1 MIDLSPIKAYI
12 DEPDSFMLDF
22 VPHEI
27 ESVGLEKF
35 LEYNFNIL
43 DCTRV
48 TKSGLRPM
56 QTIGCPYRRTITETI
71 LIIKN
76 YIEEDKQDIYFER
89 LLKRHNDNLEYEQT
103 NPPIWYGTEKDRSKY
118 EKQYGNNSSK
128 PKRKR
133 TKQHDIDFPD
143 MPKKQTA
150 AEKKLA
156 ARVAKINALSFK
168 IKPQN

>member
-43 DCTRV
+43 DCTRI

-56 QTIGCPYRRTITETI
+56 QTIGCTYRRTITETVF
-71 LIIKN
+71 IINN
-76 YIEEDKQDIYFER
+76 YIEKDKQDDYLER
-89 LLKRHNDNLEYEQT
+89 LVKRHNDNIEYEKI
-103 NPPIWYGTEKDRSKY
+103 NPPIIYSKDKNKSKN
-118 EKQYGNNSSK
+118 EKQ
-128 PKRKR
+128 
-133 TKQHDIDFPD
+133 TKTKIKTKDKQDNKDK
-143 MPKKQTA
+143 PKKQTA
-150 AEKKLA
+150 AEQKLINKLN
-156 ARVAKINALSFK
+156 KINVLSFK

>member
-48 TKSGLRPM
+48 TKNGLRPM

-76 YIEEDKQDIYFER
+76 YIENSGVVKAFTEDSDKIMKNGSLRQT
-89 LLKRHNDNLEYEQT
+89 LLCLQIKNIHT
-103 NPPIWYGTEKDRSKY
+103 KIW
-118 EKQYGNNSSK
+118 
-128 PKRKR
+128 RK
-133 TKQHDIDFPD
+133 K
-143 MPKKQTA
+143 
-150 AEKKLA
+150 
-156 ARVAKINALSFK
+156 
-168 IKPQN
+168 

>member
-12 DEPDSFMLDF
+12 DEPDSFMLSF

-56 QTIGCPYRRTITETI
+56 QTIGCTYRRTITEI
-71 LIIKN
+71 VFIINN
-76 YIEEDKQDIYFER
+76 YIEKDKQDSYFER
-89 LLKRHNDNLEYEQT
+89 LIKRHNDNIEYEKI
-103 NPPIWYGTEKDRSKY
+103 NPPIIYGKDKDKPKN
-118 EKQYGNNSSK
+118 EKQTKTKIKSK
-128 PKRKR
+128 DK
-133 TKQHDIDFPD
+133 IDNKD
-143 MPKKQTA
+143 KPKKQTG
-150 AEKKLA
+150 AEQKLINKLN
-156 ARVAKINALSFK
+156 KINVLSFK

>member
-48 TKSGLRPM
+48 TKNGLRPM

-76 YIEEDKQDIYFER
+76 YIEEDKQDVYYER
-89 LLKRHNDNLEYEQT
+89 LLKRHNDNIEYEKI
-103 NPPIWYGTEKDRSKY
+103 NPPIWYSKDKDKPKN
-118 EKQYGNNSSK
+118 EKQTKTKDKKQKDNNNK
-128 PKRKR
+128 DK
-133 TKQHDIDFPD
+133 
-143 MPKKQTA
+143 PKKQTV
-150 AEKKLA
+150 AEQKLINKLN
-156 ARVAKINALSFK
+156 KINVLSFK